1 MKLKLL
7 YSTLLISIFCNLFFL
22 INIYLDSRRIHREE
36 INTQPKK
43 INTETR
49 LGTYLYGDNINFK
62 FAKDLPILL
71 KKITADLVPLTKNK
85 IVNFDDV
92 NSFKIKIFKA
102 EVHLTKICLENLFRN
117 YIFNFKDSVL
127 ILESIHFTNEDSILL
142 ITGQLKFVYWLNFEM
157 KAKVELDKEK
167 QFIKIIAKELKAL
180 GLPYT
185 KELLSIIGLNLEKL
199 IPIPPNT
206 GIFIKENSIYLEPFK
221 VLPPPKLDG
230 YIEELKFVNNSIV
243 LNLNS
248 EYQFKIPQLPVPQS
262 KNFIYLFKGEM
273 KFGKLI
279 MVDTDLQLYD
289 KEETD
294 PFDFYLID
302 YFRVLTLYSK
312 IAMTPNS
319 AIKVEMPDYNDVI
332 Q

>member
-1 MKLKLL
+1 
-7 YSTLLISIFCNLFFL
+7 
-22 INIYLDSRRIHREE
+22 
-36 INTQPKK
+36 
-43 INTETR
+43 
-49 LGTYLYGDNINFK
+49 
-62 FAKDLPILL
+62 
-71 KKITADLVPLTKNK
+71 
-85 IVNFDDV
+85 
-92 NSFKIKIFKA
+92 
-102 EVHLTKICLENLFRN
+102 
-117 YIFNFKDSVL
+117 
-127 ILESIHFTNEDSILL
+127 
-142 ITGQLKFVYWLNFEM
+142 M